1 MLCEVAWLRFLR
13 LQFAQHVLIQVG
25 GRYLPPVFSKNE
37 NNFPHVAFTYHVP
50 SKVAFPLKTLI
61 VLGATQIRT

>member
-1 MLCEVAWLRFLR
+1 MLCEGAWLRFLMV
-13 LQFAQHVLIQVG
+13 QIAQHVLIQVG

-50 SKVAFPLKTLI
+50 SKVAFSLKMLI
-61 VLGATQIRT
+61 ILGATQIRT